1 MSWSKVWTQSKSS
14 MANRRPS
21 TVERPL
27 YSIDQAS
34 VSADDLPLPNSEQ
47 LLTRVLER
55 FEAPDYEPP
64 RLPRAAIRLM
74 ALVRQPKVRF
84 KEIVAALE
92 QDQLLTAKV
101 LRVAQSSLNLP
112 SGGHVRTIRDALVRL
127 GLKGVRN
134 LAMQASLHMRIFRSE
149 GYADAMQRLS
159 RHHLA
164 TAHAA
169 QLVAGLVGV
178 DRSEAFLC
186 GLMHDIGM
194 ALTFLALVD
203 VVPNS
208 PGPPELDGLWSRIH
222 DVHGEISERVLTN
235 WGMSEELV
243 RASRHH
249 HDPFIDGEL
258 DMMSAVVCLGELLA
272 TEEGAPAVD
281 VALGDA
287 DRSCPEVV
295 RRVMLELGLT
305 EQDMA
310 ALRVRCH
317 EVIETL
323 V

>member
-1 MSWSKVWTQSKSS
+1 
-14 MANRRPS
+14 MANRRPN
-21 TVERPL
+21 TAERPL
-27 YSIDQAS
+27 FSIDQAP
-34 VSADDLPLPNSEQ
+34 VSADDLPLPDSDQ
-47 LLTRVLER
+47 LLCRVLER
-55 FEAPDYEPP
+55 FESAEYEPP

-74 ALVRQPKVRF
+74 ALVRQPRVRF

-101 LRVAQSSLNLP
+101 LRVAQSSLHLP

-149 GYADAMQRLS
+149 GYADAMQLLS

-164 TAHAA
+164 TAHAS

-178 DRSEAFLC
+178 DRGEAFLC
-186 GLMHDIGM
+186 GLMHDIGV
-194 ALTFLALVD
+194 ALTLLALVD
-203 VVPNS
+203 VTPDS
-208 PGPPELDGLWSRIH
+208 PGPPELDGLWPRIN
-222 DVHGEISERVLTN
+222 DVHGELSERVLTS

-249 HDPFIDGEL
+249 HNPFIHGQL

-272 TEEGAPAVD
+272 TEEGAPAVNTALPD
-281 VALGDA
+281 V
-287 DRSCPEVV
+287 DRSAADVV
-295 RRVMLELGLT
+295 ARVRFELGLN

-310 ALRVRCH
+310 ALRERCR
-317 EVIETL
+317 EVIKTL